1 MKTKTQKGI
10 TAAKGKFINAGKQ
23 KMNWQLFSP
32 EVNTTNLEILEILER
47 LAFRCK

>member
-23 KMNWQLFSP
+23 KMMQLFSP